1 ARVLVDERLDL
12 AEDIAEGLGVAQG
25 DPPDVAFIEIGMAD
39 GAGLALVHHVKALVP
54 NVTVFAIVA
63 ANAIEHG
70 AHAMALGAA
79 GTLLLPL
86 GGDEILSAVSTV
98 KVRLAEKAASVELE
112 RAALVYSRAAGW
124 MARVAELSDAPNRA
138 AAAERLIEVVLE
150 ATHARGVAVYL
161 SAAEKSSELVRAAA
175 TPSVEGAPMYGLEA
189 DVFAFAQ
196 KQRMLAVPLAL
207 RKLKVGQLLLGQ
219 SEDGPRSGRAGAS
232 LDARSAGARI
242 DGLVKL
248 LATQATSAFALLGDR
263 ERAHGAA
270 LKDPTSSAY
279 SFAYYVDVA
288 GREIDRARRSG
299 RRFAVATIVQE
310 VDDEGAPPLGPA
322 EMADLLLKAV
332 RDTDVVARVDENEF
346 HLLLPETDGIGAHAC
361 RRRVLAKLL
370 GDRGGAAVPAGVLVG
385 VATFPHDGPDL
396 AQLLRVARRRADAM
410 KGSIVHK
417 LPNDLGSLSDVLEI
431 VGWEVDAAAAPTDER
446 DGEGA
451 RASASSEVFTP
462 CGVELPTSEIV
473 ALTSTVIADAL
484 RGGATIVVAA
494 NPRGSSLAAAARA
507 AVTDGRDNVTLV
519 VIDPKPG
526 PDEAM
531 EAIAILAEHGAY
543 ALVARSEGGV

>member
-1 ARVLVDERLDL
+1 MTLERGAAAIAHALLGTRQTQATVLVLASDPDVRSLFSRVLVDERLDL

-25 DPPDVAFIEIGMAD
+25 DPPDVAFIEIGMSD

-54 NVTVFAIVA
+54 NVTVYALA
-63 ANAIEHG
+63 AAGAIEQG

-79 GTLLLPL
+79 GTLLMPL
-86 GGDEILSAVSTV
+86 GGDEVLSALATV
-98 KVRLAEKAASVELE
+98 KVRLGEKEATEELE
-112 RAALVYSRAAGW
+112 RATQIYARAAGW
-124 MARVAELSDAPNRA
+124 MGRVAELADAATRTA
-138 AAAERLIEVVLE
+138 ASERLVEIVLE

-175 TPSVEGAPMYGLEA
+175 TPSIEGAPMYGLEA

-232 LDARSAGARI
+232 LDARSAAARI

-248 LATQATSAFALLGDR
+248 LATQATSAFALLGER

-310 VDDEGAPPLGPA
+310 VDDEGVARFGPA

-332 RDTDVVARVDENEF
+332 RDTDVLARVDEHEF
-346 HLLLPETDGIGAHAC
+346 HMLLPDTDGLGAHAC
-361 RRRVLAKLL
+361 RRRVLGRSSSAIA
-370 GDRGGAAVPAGVLVG
+370 RTPRCRPAC
-385 VATFPHDGPDL
+385 
-396 AQLLRVARRRADAM
+396 
-410 KGSIVHK
+410 S
-417 LPNDLGSLSDVLEI
+417 
-431 VGWEVDAAAAPTDER
+431 
-446 DGEGA
+446 
-451 RASASSEVFTP
+451 SASRRSRT
-462 CGVELPTSEIV
+462 
-473 ALTSTVIADAL
+473 TVKISRSSSAS
-484 RGGATIVVAA
+484 RGAG
-494 NPRGSSLAAAARA
+494 PSSR
-507 AVTDGRDNVTLV
+507 
-519 VIDPKPG
+519 
-526 PDEAM
+526 
-531 EAIAILAEHGAY
+531 
-543 ALVARSEGGV
+543 